1 MAAAALI
8 AGAGAGVLLFDAF
21 GRKTQRIEAVTNVMT
36 QMSINATTR
45 SATECFQSL
54 SSEQSID
61 IHQSTSKPRS
71 EQILQGCEFCQHQL
85 NAIYRARM
93 KLEDDAA
100 NYSGSNYNEQTP
112 NADLKTMMTA
122 AADPTGDIGPC
133 TLMCSD
139 VVTNKISQ
147 DVTLSA
153 TASCDVKES
162 VKTNVSENIQAQL
175 QASIKNQQDVLGQL
189 TSGLQNRTASVV
201 SNLTTVMTQNI
212 TNEFIQSL
220 RQTMYVNQ
228 QVNITGNSIVASN
241 FFQAFNGSMVSSLQ
255 VTNTVLDQLRQ
266 SASYS
271 VAQAVLNKNDTI
283 GDISRAFL
291 GTITTMSHLLQDISG
306 QILVIIGC
314 VLFTFT
320 LVIGSLY
327 VFNHSFRDYA
337 THRLEAKVTT
347 APAPAPEST
356 SSDPSAP
363 PL

>member
-1 MAAAALI
+1 MATAALI
-8 AGAGAGVLLFDAF
+8 AGAGAGVLLFDVL
-21 GRKTQRIEAVTNVMT
+21 GRKTQRIEAVTNIMT
-36 QMSINATTR
+36 QMSVNATTK

-54 SSEQSID
+54 SSTQSIN
-61 IHQSTSKPRS
+61 IQQSASKARGQQLD
-71 EQILQGCEFCQHQL
+71 EACKFCQDQL
-85 NAIYRARM
+85 SSIYRARM
-93 KLEDDAA
+93 KLEGDAGEA
-100 NYSGSNYNEQTP
+100 SGNYVEQTANP
-112 NADLKTMMTA
+112 KFVTMMTTGA
-122 AADPTGDIGPC
+122 NPTGEIGPC
-133 TLMCSD
+133 TLMCND
-139 VVTNKISQ
+139 VVTNNISQ
-147 DVTLSA
+147 DVTLKA

-162 VKTNVSENIQAQL
+162 VKNDVSAKIQEQL

-201 SNLTTVMTQNI
+201 TNMSTVMSQNI

-220 RQTMYVNQ
+220 RQTMFVNQ
-228 QVNITGNSIVASN
+228 QISVQGNSIVASN
-241 FFQAFNGSMVSSLQ
+241 FDQTFNGSMVSTLQ

-291 GTITTMSHLLQDISG
+291 GTITTMSHLLQEISG

-337 THRLEAKVTT
+337 THRLESKMTT
-347 APAPAPEST
+347 ETPSPT
-356 SSDPSAP
+356 SSEPSAP